1 MTKAARLLGV
11 HPNTVRAWSDA
22 GRLRYYRIN
31 PRGDRRYRV
40 GDLQRFLTAAE
51 GGNSEAASYT
61 TAAAR
66 RAAER
71 APVEVIDAA
80 LARGM
85 AMTDPDRVTAAA
97 DRELDLG
104 LLVELGRV
112 AGTASGTDAA
122 LTEAVRQIR
131 EHGPFS
137 AVIAFEL
144 RGERLVPRATT
155 TSSLHLVELPRN
167 FGALGDALDAALR
180 GDARSI
186 NAAPAVRVLGPRR
199 LRAASKQREASSA
212 ASRACRLSKPRRTG

>member
-1 MTKAARLLGV
+1 MPSAPLTRPIDATLSVTTAARLLGV

-122 LTEAVRQIR
+122 LT
-131 EHGPFS
+131 
-137 AVIAFEL
+137 
-144 RGERLVPRATT
+144 
-155 TSSLHLVELPRN
+155 
-167 FGALGDALDAALR
+167 
-180 GDARSI
+180 
-186 NAAPAVRVLGPRR
+186 
-199 LRAASKQREASSA
+199 
-212 ASRACRLSKPRRTG
+212 